1 MGFHSVSFSS
11 FNTQPMQASVQI
23 RARLRSCFPFSPS
36 IPPSFV
42 RSSFPPPFPPSF
54 CTSLPASYLPSF
66 LPLFIPPFLLPSFSP
81 SLSPSLLSPFSFSPS
96 LPPPCPQ
103 KEKHLIVGY
112 NVVKVDCRNTNI
124 LLMVQCTS
132 IFYPSPQI
140 GQHFPS
146 RVTQLS
152 QTDGITPRSQEL
164 DVQPV
169 IPPAEHWHTSHM
181 AFSTGSVIV

>member
-1 MGFHSVSFSS
+1 M
-11 FNTQPMQASVQI
+11 
-23 RARLRSCFPFSPS
+23 
-36 IPPSFV
+36 
-42 RSSFPPPFPPSF
+42 
-54 CTSLPASYLPSF
+54 
-66 LPLFIPPFLLPSFSP
+66 LPLFSFHPSLLRSFLLSSTLSSLLLYFPPRLLPSFFPTSFHPPFSPPFIP
-81 SLSPSLLSPFSFSPS
+81 SLPLSSLLSPFSFPPS

-112 NVVKVDCRNTNI
+112 NVVKVDCRNTNL
-124 LLMVQCTS
+124 LLMVQCMS